1 MYVISLYFFLSST
14 VNRLISLF
22 LFKSRLSDYN
32 DYIGGLQKS
41 EQTSRSKAHLAN
53 QINSLINTNRNFHE
67 QPASYS
73 YTPSMSPKLRSY
85 SPILAEVLHPS
96 DRQMKYRDP
105 HGYNSN
111 QTKLS
116 SFASSNSHNNSKA
129 NNEYSRLGNGSNLE
143 SASKLS
149 SQTFFT
155 TSIHEENSLN
165 EKNFAEFL
173 AENSEHHHNSSQQ
186 RHNKVVGG
194 IKVFPTIS
202 HEQKQAALMRKNK
215 IESHGENNEYNLID
229 YVREKTSGKEVI

>member
-1 MYVISLYFFLSST
+1 
-14 VNRLISLF
+14 
-22 LFKSRLSDYN
+22 
-32 DYIGGLQKS
+32 
-41 EQTSRSKAHLAN
+41 
-53 QINSLINTNRNFHE
+53 
-67 QPASYS
+67 
-73 YTPSMSPKLRSY
+73 MSPKLRSY

-96 DRQMKYRDP
+96 DRQMKYRDQ

-116 SFASSNSHNNSKA
+116 SFATSNSQN
-129 NNEYSRLGNGSNLE
+129 NNEYSRLSNSNNLE

-165 EKNFAEFL
+165 EKKFVEYL
-173 AENSEHHHNSSQQ
+173 AENSEHNHNSSQQ
-186 RHNKVVGG
+186 KHNKVVGG

-215 IESHGENNEYNLID
+215 IESQSENKEYNLID
-229 YVREKTSGKEVI
+229 HVREKTLSKEVIYHKKLFNLT